1 MAKSSTSTSAAAG
14 STAAPAA
21 PSAQAQGAKG
31 APVSAS
37 VPGAPTAPNAAHP
50 TPPASSPER
59 TTLPV
64 QTNDGVADYEAQILA
79 ALGGEPDT
87 TDAPAKAPRK
97 KREAPVQLVEDDDD
111 LEGEDPLTDLTD
123 DADAD
128 AEDLDGPILGDDD
141 DADADDE
148 ADADGEAEADNAKA
162 SKLKKD
168 NFKLREERRELREK
182 LTAAEEALKAAQ
194 EQAVTAAASSG
205 GLPEF
210 SGYYAGVKSPQDVDT
225 VVAKIDSDLDFLE
238 DNLDGYSFQDA
249 QGETVEISAEE
260 AKAYRRQA
268 REAKRWADKIK
279 SLITSHTERAATSE
293 ATARKKYPFVFDSKS
308 PHNARVLDLAKEHP
322 GLAKD
327 PSRALALGR
336 MVIGKLVESGEY
348 QLVKRGKPIA
358 KPAPAP
364 VPRKASATASPAANL
379 PPGAAAPSAKAD
391 LESLAMALFED
402 VTA

>member
-1 MAKSSTSTSAAAG
+1 M
-14 STAAPAA
+14 
-21 PSAQAQGAKG
+21 
-31 APVSAS
+31 
-37 VPGAPTAPNAAHP
+37 
-50 TPPASSPER
+50 
-59 TTLPV
+59 

-79 ALGGEPDT
+79 ALGGESDT
-87 TDAPAKAPRK
+87 TDAPAKAARK
-97 KREAPVQLVEDDDD
+97 KKAAPVQLVEDDDD

-148 ADADGEAEADNAKA
+148 ADADGEAEADEAKA

-194 EQAVTAAASSG
+194 EQAVAAAASSG

-210 SGYYAGVKSPQDVDT
+210 SGYYAGVKSPQDVDAA
-225 VVAKIDSDLDFLE
+225 VAKIDSDLDFLE

-279 SLITSHTERAATSE
+279 SLISTHTERATTSE

-348 QLVKRGKPIA
+348 QLVKRGKPLA
-358 KPAPAP
+358 KPETVTRPT
-364 VPRKASATASPAANL
+364 PRRASATASPSANL
-379 PPGAAAPSAKAD
+379 PPGAASPSAKAD

-402 VTA
+402 VNA